1 MHAVFAARR
10 RQVNGVLVVQ
20 PSGIQMIEAEG
31 DKWRLEG
38 GGGSGNKLKVQNA
51 VGKVMA
57 SILCCS
63 DGTLLVELR
72 VMCAEVKEVTTKF
85 SQITISI
92 IFPSQFLSTAPRS
105 N

>member
-10 RQVNGVLVVQ
+10 RQVTGVLVVQ

-72 VMCAEVKEVTTKF
+72 AMFADFKEVTTKF
-85 SQITISI
+85 SQTAISSN
-92 IFPSQFLSTAPRS
+92 FSSPFLSYGPS
-105 N
+105 